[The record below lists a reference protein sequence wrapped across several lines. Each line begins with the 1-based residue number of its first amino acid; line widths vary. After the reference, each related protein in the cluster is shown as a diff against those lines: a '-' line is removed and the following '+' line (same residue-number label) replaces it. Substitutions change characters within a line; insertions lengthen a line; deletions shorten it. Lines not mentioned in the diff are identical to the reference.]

1 MVCLDTDILISLLRG
16 DKAAESAVEEIEGE
30 ERPSRTTVITAYEL
44 LKGASISSKPEQN
57 TLRVKQLLSNMQVYS
72 LNDNACEEAS
82 KIYKELQL
90 SGEKIGEFDILIAGI
105 VIYNDDTLMSR
116 DEHFQLVKNL
126 NLKSW

>member
-16 DKAAESAVEEIEGE
+16 DKAAERAVEEIEGE

-57 TLRVKQLLSNMQVYS
+57 TLKVKQLLSNMQVYP

-90 SGEKIGEFDILIAGI
+90 SGKKIGEFDILIAGI
-105 VIYNDDTLMSR
+105 VIYNDDTLVSR
-116 DEHFQLVKNL
+116 DETLPTDKEP
-126 NLKSW
+126 